1 MAIEKPKIT
10 NIETDPAG
18 VPTGRIRVKKTDNP
32 YKYVGGGGGGR
43 GFGSGGRSGGGRSN
57 PKDVQKTIDLAN
69 RGFQSPQQ
77 LMKQNLQKSGTTSG
91 RTPGMKITVK
101 KTNINYQKPVGKFV
115 SSSGRVV
122 KTSGGRTPQVTKKFT
137 KTENI
142 KSQVKS
148 QVITKLGLKSKPK
161 PKSKSTTEK
170 DLSRLFGVKV
180 RTRKIDES
188 IPGSQFGRQRT
199 KYSPQTVKSNLTD
212 PVTGQPVTMVRTQS
226 ATSTQARLQ
235 QGSQARQMQVENFK
249 KAQAQKEKML
259 ANARTQSMDIKG
271 QKVNTQVKTQIEP
284 IKIQPISKTNLAP
297 VGIVE
302 VDPVGVPVNQKVSF
316 DPEIETN
323 IETAQKTG
331 IEIAPSL
338 KDANKQQV
346 QIKEYTGDPM
356 QEQGQQ
362 SIVLPK
368 RTVEVQE
375 FTGQAMEGSN
385 RYGLFKDQVKPDF
398 SNMGNDYLIIG
409 GQPKIEIKPVVTPQ
423 IVKEKVEIKPVEIP
437 QIVKEKVEI
446 EQVKIEPIVQEEIK
460 IDRPSKE
467 PVTKEDYKKFVTDEN
482 GSGGGGGG
490 NTPPPPPP
498 EDKIKKV
505 DTPPPPPPPPGGGD
519 KPTKKTKKVIPP
531 KNPQPPKEIEL
542 KPGEFPEVIAHRQG
556 IVEREINTNTGDVKV
571 GKDLHE
577 EVPNDPKIKPK
588 DSVRIIS
595 TTQSQPRNLE
605 GQLTKSLFYRYDNTD
620 AKRPKVVFFRR
631 PGAKSKR

>member
-1 MAIEKPKIT
+1 MAITKPNIT
-10 NIETDPAG
+10 NIETDPYG
-18 VPTGRIRVKKTDNP
+18 VPTGRIRVTKTDDPNR
-32 YKYVGGGGGGR
+32 KVGGGGGGR
-43 GFGSGGRSGGGRSN
+43 GMGGGGKSGGGRSN
-57 PKDVQKTIDLAN
+57 PKNKNFNKDLQRSIDLSYK
-69 RGFQSPQQ
+69 GYESPQQ
-77 LMKQNLQKSGTTSG
+77 LMKKNLQKYGTTSG
-91 RTPGMKITVK
+91 KLAPMKITVK
-101 KTNINYQKPVGKFV
+101 KRNIDYQKPVGNFV

-122 KTSGGRTPQVTKKFT
+122 KTSGGSTPQVTKKFI

-142 KSQVKS
+142 KSQVMT
-148 QVITKLGLKSKPK
+148 QTDNFQLKVKPK
-161 PKSKSTTEK
+161 TKSTAEK
-170 DLSRLFGVKV
+170 DLSRILGIKTRVKNIEQIGG
-180 RTRKIDES
+180 TKF
-188 IPGSQFGRQRT
+188 PSQREKF
-199 KYSPQTVKSNLTD
+199 SPTTIKSNLTD
-212 PVTGQPVTMVRTQS
+212 PVTGQPLTMVRTQS

-235 QGSQARQMQVENFK
+235 QGSQARQRQVENFK

-284 IKIQPISKTNLAP
+284 IQIQPLSKTNLAP
-297 VGIVE
+297 VGMVE
-302 VDPVGVPVNQKVSF
+302 VDPVGVPINQKVNF
-316 DPEIETN
+316 EPEIETN

-346 QIKEYTGDPM
+346 QIQEYTGDPM

-385 RYGLFKDQVKPDF
+385 RFGLFKEQVKPDF
-398 SNMGNDYLIIG
+398 SNMGNDYLVIG

-423 IVKEKVEIKPVEIP
+423 IVKEKVEIEPVVIP
-437 QIVKEKVEI
+437 KIEKEKVEI
-446 EQVKIEPIVQEEIK
+446 EQVKLDPIINEEIK
-460 IDRPSKE
+460 IDRPIKE
-467 PVTKEDYKKFVTDEN
+467 GVSKEDYKNFVNNEN
-482 GSGGGGGG
+482 GSGGGGG
-490 NTPPPPPP
+490 NTPPPPPG
-498 EDKIKKV
+498 DKIKNE
-505 DTPPPPPPPPGGGD
+505 TPPPPPPPPGGGD
-519 KPTKKTKKVIPP
+519 TPKKKSKKVILP
-531 KNPQPPKEIEL
+531 KNDQPPKEIEL

-588 DSVRIIS
+588 DSVRVIS
-595 TTQSQPRNLE
+595 TTESQPRNLE

>member
-1 MAIEKPKIT
+1 MAITKPKIS
-10 NIETDPAG
+10 NIETDPYG
-18 VPTGRIRVKKTDNP
+18 VPTGRIRVTKTDDPNR
-32 YKYVGGGGGGR
+32 KVGGGGGGR
-43 GFGSGGRSGGGRSN
+43 GMGGGGRSGGGRSN
-57 PKDVQKTIDLAN
+57 PKDVQRTIDLSN
-69 RGFQSPQQ
+69 KGFQSPQQ
-77 LMKQNLQKSGTTSG
+77 LMKQNLQKYGTTSG
-91 RTPGMKITVK
+91 RTPAMKITVK
-101 KTNINYQKPVGKFV
+101 KRNIDYQKPVGNFV

-122 KTSGGRTPQVTKKFT
+122 KTSGGSAPKVTKKYT

-142 KSQVKS
+142 KSQV
-148 QVITKLGLKSKPK
+148 ITQTGYGTIKSKPK
-161 PKSKSTTEK
+161 IKSTTEK
-170 DLSRLFGVKV
+170 DLSRLLGVKV
-180 RTRKIDES
+180 RTRKIEDS
-188 IPGSQFGRQRT
+188 IPGSQFGSQRQ
-199 KYSPQTVKSNLTD
+199 KFSPQNVKSNLTD

-284 IKIQPISKTNLAP
+284 IQIQPLSKTNLAP
-297 VGIVE
+297 VGMVE

-346 QIKEYTGDPM
+346 QIQEYTGDPM

-385 RYGLFKDQVKPDF
+385 QYGLFKEQVKP
-398 SNMGNDYLIIG
+398 NMGNDYLIIG
-409 GQPKIEIKPVVTPQ
+409 GKPKIEIEPVVTPQ
-423 IVKEKVEIKPVEIP
+423 IVKEKVVIDPVVIP
-437 QIVKEKVEI
+437 QIQKEKVEI
-446 EQVKIEPIVQEEIK
+446 EQVKIDPIVQEEIK
-460 IDRPSKE
+460 IDRPIKE

-482 GSGGGGGG
+482 GSGGGGG

-498 EDKIKKV
+498 PGDKIKD

-519 KPTKKTKKVIPP
+519 QPTKKDKKVILP
-531 KNPQPPKEIEL
+531 KDSKPPKEIEL

-556 IVEREINTNTGDVKV
+556 IVEYQINTDTGDKKV

-605 GQLTKSLFYRYDNTD
+605 GQLTKNLFYRYDNTD